1 MIDPAAG
8 PFLFDTSAEGWLAR
22 NASPD
27 VVRWL
32 YAYLGLH
39 QFSVSAVT
47 VTERIRGYSM
57 LWRRSAPGA
66 RGRIEVAR
74 VAYLS
79 QLGNV
84 LPVDSAGAVVAG
96 ETIPLVPEAPP
107 LPPGSHPLAASRQ
120 EPLARWRF
128 DGFIAA
134 TALVAGMP
142 LVHNNASDFE
152 AIRSAIERFPERFPG
167 LGRCRV
173 RAWASLGGWNDSNS
187 PYPAILPP
195 RRLSHRSPYRRHLI
209 SPSTTV
215 AIGPPWNVL
224 PSKGEFLLREAD

>member
-57 LWRRSAPGA
+57 LWRRSGAGA

-84 LPVDSAGAVVAG
+84 LPVDSAVAVVAG
-96 ETIPLVPEAPP
+96 EIVALIPQAPTAP
-107 LPPGSHPLAASRQ
+107 RRSHRLAESRQ
-120 EPLARWRF
+120 ERLARWRF

-134 TALVAGMP
+134 TALVAGIP
-142 LVHNNASDFE
+142 LVHDNASDFE
-152 AIRSAIERFPERFPG
+152 AIRSAIERSPERFPG
-167 LGRCRV
+167 LGPLELIRC
-173 RAWASLGGWNDSNS
+173 SLL
-187 PYPAILPP
+187 A
-195 RRLSHRSPYRRHLI
+195 
-209 SPSTTV
+209 
-215 AIGPPWNVL
+215 
-224 PSKGEFLLREAD
+224 